1 MTGDKLRFIEFFA
14 GGGMARAGL
23 GDGWQCVFANDFD
36 EKKAASYRDNWGH
49 EHLVVDDVANVRPEQ
64 IDGQVDLAWASF
76 PCQDLSLAGDY
87 VGLTGERSGTFW
99 PFWKLMRALGNVG
112 RAPRAIILEN
122 VYGALTSHGGN
133 DFRSIARAFSG
144 AGYRFGAMVMDARHF
159 LPQSRPR
166 LFFVGVRA
174 GEALPHMFRESEPS
188 AVWHPKALRAAHES
202 LSATA
207 RSRWIW
213 WSPSVP
219 SKRNLNFADII
230 EERPTGVQW
239 HDAAQ
244 TKYVLSLMADRN
256 LRKVREAQRLTRA
269 SGGSMVGGV
278 YRRTRDGKQR
288 AEVRFDDVAGCLRT
302 PVGGSSRQTV
312 LVVNRGKVRTRLLSP
327 REAARLMGLDD
338 DYILPTNYNQAYH
351 LAGDGVAVPV
361 VRHIASELLEPILLP
376 AIEAQATG

>member
-1 MTGDKLRFIEFFA
+1 MNGDKLRFVEFFA

-23 GDGWQCVFANDFD
+23 GDGWRCVFANDFD
-36 EKKAASYRDNWGH
+36 EKKAASYRENWGDD
-49 EHLVVDDVANVRPEQ
+49 HLVVGDVAEVRPDQ
-64 IDGQVDLAWASF
+64 IPGQVDLAWASF

-99 PFWKLMRALGNVG
+99 PFWKLMRALGNAG
-112 RAPRAIILEN
+112 RAPRSIILEN
-122 VYGALTSHGGN
+122 VYGALTSHGGD
-133 DFRSIARAFSG
+133 DFRAIARAFSG

-174 GEALPHMFRESEPS
+174 GEALPTMFRDSKPS
-188 AVWHPKALRAAHES
+188 PVWHPAALHEAYEG

-207 RSRWIW
+207 KSRWVW

-219 SKRNLNFADII
+219 DKRNLNFIDII
-230 EERPTGVQW
+230 EEEPTGVQW
-239 HDAAQ
+239 HEAGETD
-244 TKYVLSLMADRN
+244 YLLGLMTARN
-256 LRKVREAQRLTRA
+256 LTKVREAQKLTRA
-269 SGGSMVGGV
+269 SGGTMVGGV
-278 YRRTRDGKQR
+278 YRRTRDGQQR

-312 LVVNRGKVRTRLLSP
+312 FVITRGKVRSRLLSP

-338 DYILPTNYNQAYH
+338 DYILPRNYNQAYH

-376 AIEAQATG
+376 AWEAKATA